1 MADSFTESVVEQAVL
16 GWLDEL
22 KYAVAAGPDI
32 APEGANAERA
42 TFADVVLVGRLRAA
56 LAKINP
62 TIPPDAIEEAVR
74 KVTHADTPSLIEN
87 NRRLHALLTDGVDV
101 EVRRQ
106 DGSVAGD
113 KVWLIDF
120 ADPDANDFLAVNQ
133 FTVTEDRH
141 TRRMDVVVFVNGLP
155 LAVLELKNPTA
166 ENATAKDAFQQLQTY
181 KAELPALF
189 GTNVLLVASD
199 GLEARVG
206 TLTADWER
214 FMPWRTIDGQAVAP
228 KGMPELDV
236 LVKGVFARRRL
247 LDLLR
252 HFVVFEVDGPKVVKK
267 LAGYHQY
274 HAVNKA
280 VNCTVA
286 ASAPDGDRKVGVIW
300 HTQGSGKSLTMA
312 FYAGKVV
319 RHDLM
324 NNPTLLVLTDRN
336 DLDDQLFATFA
347 GCRALLRQTPVQAEG
362 RDDLREK
369 LKVASGGVIFT
380 TIQKF
385 APAKGEK
392 YPRLSERANIVVIAD
407 EAHRSQYGLEGKVD
421 QKTGDID
428 YGFAKHL
435 RDALPNASFVGFTGT
450 PVEQA
455 DRNTPQ
461 VFGEYIDIYDIH
473 RAVEDGATV
482 KIYYEGRLAKLDLKE
497 SEKPKLDAEFEEVTE
512 GEEQDA
518 KEKAKSKWARLE
530 ALVGSD
536 KRVALVAKDL
546 VEHFERRLEAMDG
559 KAMVVCMSRRI
570 CVDLYDQ
577 IVKLRPQWHDPDDAK
592 GAVKIVMTGSAKDD
606 KGWQDHIRTKARRE
620 ALAKRLKDPKDPL
633 KLVIVRDMWLTGF
646 DAPCLHTMYTDKPMK
661 GHGLMQAIARVNR
674 VFKDKPGGLVV
685 DYLGLAEMLKQALA
699 EYTEGDREEAGVPVE
714 KVVEQLQETVEV
726 VRAMLHG
733 FDYAKFFTGPPGER
747 LAVLAGAREFVLE
760 QDRKT
765 PRKPDSK
772 EPDLKTRYMA
782 AVAKLTSLLALA
794 MPHET
799 ALELRDEVAF
809 FQGVRAGF
817 VKLSTGGGAGQ
828 PGGDTDSAI
837 RQLISKAVASEQVID
852 IFAAAGLKKPDIS
865 ILSDEFLAE
874 VAGMPHRNLALELLQ
889 KLLGDEIKGRAKKNL
904 IQSRSFAAM
913 LEQAIRAYQNR
924 SLESAQVIEQLI
936 ALARD
941 MREAHKRG
949 DALNLSDDEIAF
961 YDALEVND
969 SAVQVLGDDKLKMIA
984 RELVETVRRNTTIDW
999 TLKESVKANLRRL
1012 VRRILNKYGYPPDK
1026 QPKAVQT
1033 VLEQAELLAK
1043 DWAA

>member
-1 MADSFTESVVEQAVL
+1 MPELLSESVVEQAVL
-16 GWLDEL
+16 GWLGEL
-22 KYAVAAGPDI
+22 KYAVAAGPDL
-32 APEGANAERA
+32 APEGATPERA
-42 TFADVVLVGRLRAA
+42 TFADVILVGRLRAA
-56 LAKINP
+56 LVKLNP
-62 TIPPDAIEEAVR
+62 TIPADAIEEAVR

-101 EVRRQ
+101 EVRRD
-106 DGSVAGD
+106 DGSVGGD

-120 ADPDANDFLAVNQ
+120 ADPDGNDFLAVNQ

-392 YPRLSERANIVVIAD
+392 YPRLSERANIVVVAD

-518 KEKAKSKWARLE
+518 KEKAKTRWARLE
-530 ALVGSD
+530 ALVGSE

-606 KGWQDHIRTKARRE
+606 QGWQDHIRTKARRE

-685 DYLGLAEMLKQALA
+685 DYLGLAEMLKRALA

-733 FDYAKFFTGPPGER
+733 FDYQKFFTGPPGER

-772 EPDLKTRYMA
+772 EPDAKTRYMA

-817 VKLSTGGGAGQ
+817 VKLSTGGAGQ

-874 VAGMPHRNLALELLQ
+874 IRGLPHRNLALELLQ

-949 DALNLSDDEIAF
+949 DSLGMSDDEIAF
-961 YDALEVND
+961 YDALEVSD
-969 SAVQVLGDDKLKMIA
+969 SAVRVLGDDKLRLIA
-984 RELVETVRRNTTIDW
+984 RELVETVRKNTTIDW
-999 TLKESVKANLRRL
+999 TLKEGVKANLRRL
-1012 VRRILNKYGYPPDK
+1012 VRRILNNYGYPPDM